1 MKRTGL
7 VVVIVLLALVVLFA
21 SGFVRIS
28 NSIVRAEEDVN
39 VQWSEVQNQLQRR
52 YDLIPNLVET
62 VKGYAAHEEEV
73 FTAIAEARAKLGGAR
88 TVDEMA
94 QAVNQLEGALSRLLV
109 VIENYPELKADA
121 HFSELMYELS
131 GTENRIAVARMR
143 YNESV
148 QSYNVYIR
156 IFPNSIIAGM
166 KGVSPKQMFEAAEG
180 AEKAPEVKF

>member
-88 TVDEMA
+88 TVDETA

-121 HFSELMYELS
+121 HFSELMYELA

-148 QSYNVYIR
+148 QSYNVNIR
-156 IFPNSIIAGM
+156 VFPNSIIAGM

-180 AEKAPEVKF
+180 AERAPEVKF

>member
-39 VQWSEVQNQLQRR
+39 VQWSGVQNQLQRR

-88 TVDEMA
+88 TVDETA

-109 VIENYPELKADA
+109 VIENYPELKADT
-121 HFSELMYELS
+121 HFSELM
-131 GTENRIAVARMR
+131 
-143 YNESV
+143 
-148 QSYNVYIR
+148 
-156 IFPNSIIAGM
+156 
-166 KGVSPKQMFEAAEG
+166 
-180 AEKAPEVKF
+180 